1 MQSPQSSRIV
11 DRGLRALLAA
21 AMTLSSAALS
31 RSEESPYT
39 TPPTPQPV
47 APPPGLMKST
57 SPMASLSAT
66 QNYSASRVSSYQP
79 QGGPRDNVWVPTDG
93 TEMTL
98 ADIKGPG
105 AITHIWTT
113 HRGGGRDLI
122 LRAYWDGSDHPSI
135 ETPLGDFFGVAMGV
149 NAPMNS
155 QPIQV
160 TSEGRSRNCWWYMP
174 FNKSARVTVSAP
186 RSEENLN
193 RSTVPLYFYI
203 DYRVYDRPVED
214 LNYFHAR
221 FRETDPA
228 PRGKPITLADMEGS
242 GHFVGV
248 VMGQRGRTPAWFGEG
263 DDMITVDGKLSFWGT
278 GTEDY
283 FCDAWG
289 FRVFSN
295 PYHGAPVV
303 EGREVGDRQSV
314 YRFHIADPI
323 PFRESFKFEI
333 EHWPWISP
341 YPNTGRDY
349 FSSTSFW
356 YQNSVHK
363 AWPRLKRIISNGPW
377 DEHKGRWHVEGSV
390 EAESLK
396 VLAFE
401 STAEKALEPYVQWEM
416 PNLSG
421 DHMLSFNAGEKGKM
435 SVAVPVA
442 QAGVYTVGVYYTR
455 AHDFGKVQLSV
466 NGQPIGDAVDTFL
479 KTDDLTRMI
488 WPPKRFD
495 LPGVRLKQG
504 ENVFEFAVPSKN
516 PESEEY
522 RMAIDCLVLTKQA
535 E

>member
-1 MQSPQSSRIV
+1 MKTLVLLIRAN
-11 DRGLRALLAA
+11 RGNV
-21 AMTLSSAALS
+21 TLVIAALVLS
-31 RSEESPYT
+31 FTAICPAEEDSYT
-39 TPPTPQPV
+39 TLPKPQPV
-47 APPPGLMKST
+47 PPPPGIMQASG
-57 SPMASLSAT
+57 PMASLSAT
-66 QNYSASRVSSYQP
+66 QDYSASRVSSYQP

-98 ADIKGPG
+98 AEIQGPG
-105 AITHIWTT
+105 AVTHIWTT

-122 LRAYWDGSDHPSI
+122 LRAYWDGSDHPSV
-135 ETPLGDFFGVAMGV
+135 EAPLGDFFGVAMGV

-155 QPIQV
+155 LPIQV
-160 TSEGRSRNCWWYMP
+160 SSEGRARNCWWYMP
-174 FNKSARVTVSAP
+174 FNKSARVTVTAT

-221 FRETDPA
+221 FRETDLA
-228 PRGKPITLADMEGS
+228 LRGKPITLAEMEGS

-248 VMGQRGRTPAWFGEG
+248 VMGHRSRTPGWFGEG
-263 DDMITVDGKLSFWGT
+263 DDMITVDGRLSFWGT

-295 PYHGAPVV
+295 PYYGAPVM
-303 EGREVGDRQSV
+303 EGREVGNRLSV

-323 PFRESFKFEI
+323 PFRKTFKFEI

-356 YQNSVHK
+356 YQSSIHK
-363 AWPRLKRIISNGPW
+363 AWPRLERIISNEPW
-377 DEHKGRWHVEGSV
+377 DEHKGRWHVEGAI

-396 VLAFE
+396 VLASQ
-401 STAEKALEPYVQWEM
+401 STAEENAQPYVQWEM

-421 DHMLSFNAGEKGKM
+421 DHMLSFNAGDQGKL
-435 SVAVPVA
+435 SVAVPVEK
-442 QAGVYTVGVYYTR
+442 QGVYTVGIYYTR
-455 AHDFGKVQLSV
+455 AHDFGKVQLRV
-466 NGQPIGDAVDTFL
+466 NGRDVGEPVDTFL
-479 KTDDLTRMI
+479 KTDDLSRPI

-495 LPGVRLKQG
+495 FAGAPLKQG
-504 ENVFEFAVPSKN
+504 ENVFEFAVESKHK
-516 PESEEY
+516 ESDGY
-522 RMAIDCLVLTKQA
+522 RMAVDCLVLEKTGD
-535 E
+535 